1 MSFLIPTIE
10 HSIGEKIVLVA
21 FFSIFIGLM
30 IYISLKIAEMSYAMR
45 HRRPAYIHF
54 PFFLR
59 QLNTNQKAIL
69 NNEFP
74 FYRKLKT
81 KHKRYFEH
89 RVVSFI
95 RDKDFIGREGL
106 QITDEMKIL
115 ISATAV
121 MVTFGFRDF
130 YIGLINKIF
139 IYPAQFYSK
148 ANNSYHKGEFNPR
161 LQTLVLSWKHFR
173 KGFEIKDDNVNLG
186 IHEFAHAV
194 HMNSIKE
201 RDISS
206 TIFSDSFK
214 EMTELLTEK
223 KELREELI
231 ASNYFRNYAYT
242 NQFEFLAVIIE
253 SFIET
258 PEEFQSQ
265 FPEIYSKTKQMLN
278 FNFAGY

>member
-1 MSFLIPTIE
+1 
-10 HSIGEKIVLVA
+10 
-21 FFSIFIGLM
+21 
-30 IYISLKIAEMSYAMR
+30 MSYAIR
-45 HRRPAYIHF
+45 HRRPVYIHF

-59 QLNTNQKAIL
+59 NLNTNQKAIL

-74 FYRKLKT
+74 FYRKLKVR
-81 KHKRYFEH
+81 HKRYFEH
-89 RVVSFI
+89 RVASFI
-95 RDKDFIGREGL
+95 RDKHFIGRESL

-121 MVTFGFRDF
+121 MITFGFRDF

-139 IYPAQFYSK
+139 IYPDRFYSK
-148 ANNSYHKGEFNPR
+148 ANNAFHKGEFNPR
-161 LQTLVLSWKHFR
+161 LQALVLSWKHFR
-173 KGFEIKDDNVNLG
+173 KGFEIHDDNRNLG

-231 ASNYFRNYAYT
+231 SSNYFRHYAYT